1 LGIWLAGLAAKKED
15 DLHFHVQV
23 IFLFYGIAL

>member
-15 DLHFHVQV
+15 DLRFHVQV
-23 IFLFYGIAL
+23 IFLFGNS